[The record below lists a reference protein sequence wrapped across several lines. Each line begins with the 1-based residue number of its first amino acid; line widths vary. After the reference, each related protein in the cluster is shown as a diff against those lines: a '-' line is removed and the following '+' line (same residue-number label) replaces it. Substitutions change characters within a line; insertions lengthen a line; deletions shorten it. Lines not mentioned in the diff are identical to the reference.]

1 MSSQGIVRSSS
12 HTHTKLCCRCHRW
25 SSDALCRSTQV
36 HITTFTEEE
45 RTALRG
51 RLTCLGASVLDRMEQ
66 HNLPHV
72 LIAKQAKGNKYEVRA
87 LSGGVLDS
95 MLA

>member
-1 MSSQGIVRSSS
+1 MVS
-12 HTHTKLCCRCHRW
+12 
-25 SSDALCRSTQV
+25 AATQV

-51 RLTCLGASVLDRMEQ
+51 RLTCLGASVLDKMEQ

-72 LIAKQAKGNKYEVRA
+72 LIAKRAKGNKYEVRA
-87 LSGGVLDS
+87 LSGGGLRQS
-95 MLA
+95 TTASQQQLGHSGQGYALLFAL

>member
-1 MSSQGIVRSSS
+1 MPPIAQ
-12 HTHTKLCCRCHRW
+12 
-25 SSDALCRSTQV
+25 QV

-51 RLTCLGASVLDRMEQ
+51 RLTTLGASVLDKMEQ

-72 LIAKQAKGNKYEVRA
+72 LIAKRAKGNKYEVRQ
-87 LSGGVLDS
+87 
-95 MLA
+95 